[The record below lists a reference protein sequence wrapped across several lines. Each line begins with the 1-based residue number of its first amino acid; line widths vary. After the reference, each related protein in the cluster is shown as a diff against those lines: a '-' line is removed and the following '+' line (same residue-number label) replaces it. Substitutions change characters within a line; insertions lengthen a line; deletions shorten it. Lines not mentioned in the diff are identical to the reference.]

1 MIPCLVRCCII
12 VHNESLLVSSR
23 LINLTSMYSIYSLS
37 PVDRGELEK
46 VCLCLALVYAVNL
59 MWTFQTT
66 VRNSVEVDYQM
77 AAVQRVC

>member
-1 MIPCLVRCCII
+1 MKNMHFVFCY
-12 VHNESLLVSSR
+12 SSE
-23 LINLTSMYSIYSLS
+23 
-37 PVDRGELEK
+37 RGEIEK